1 MAGPYQSAW
10 QRFRDW
16 ARTTNGVYDG
26 EAQTPKLKRDQGAAI
41 LRYAMK
47 IASEKLSGFDAGAW
61 YAIALSLLGWSK
73 PGDKFRIDA
82 AWRTGFGDVV
92 TVGALW
98 QFTLD
103 VAIEA
108 DNRKVTF
115 TGPRPQPTT
124 DYGVVATKAWEKMKA
139 DDPKAP
145 LPVPVRPFP
154 VATSDEEE
162 FDAEGKPKKPKPKPK
177 KPGVG
182 LGGAGMM
189 LLLLY
194 LLHKS

>member
-1 MAGPYQSAW
+1 MPGPYQSAW
-10 QRFRDW
+10 QRFREW
-16 ARTTNGVYDG
+16 ARSTNGVYDG
-26 EAQTPKLKRDQGAAI
+26 EAQVPKVKREQGAAI

-47 IASEKLSGFDAGAW
+47 IASEKLSGFDASAW
-61 YAIALSLLGWSK
+61 YPIALSLLGWSK
-73 PGDKFRIDA
+73 PGDRFKLDS
-82 AWRTGFGDVV
+82 AWRTGFGDAV

-108 DNRKVTF
+108 DNRKVVF
-115 TGPRPQPTT
+115 TSPRPLPTT

-145 LPVPVRPFP
+145 VPVRPFP
-154 VATSDEEE
+154 VATSDEDEL
-162 FDAEGKPKKPKPKPK
+162 DAEGKPKKPKPKPK